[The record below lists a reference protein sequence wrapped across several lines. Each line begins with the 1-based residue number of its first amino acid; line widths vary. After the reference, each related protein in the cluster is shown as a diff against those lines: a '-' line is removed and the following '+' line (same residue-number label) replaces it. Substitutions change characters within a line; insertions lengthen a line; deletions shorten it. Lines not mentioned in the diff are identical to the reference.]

1 MIPGV
6 PEEIPG
12 WVRSTRDARHWLACT
27 FRADGYTVIEDPG
40 PDDLPET
47 LWDYHMDLLAVRGE
61 AHVAAVVRRRNDIS
75 DNTVALAAL
84 LKTLPGWR
92 FDMIVLPVSVMAS
105 APSVAPEPLTAV
117 R

>member
-1 MIPGV
+1 
-6 PEEIPG
+6 
-12 WVRSTRDARHWLACT
+12 
-27 FRADGYTVIEDPG
+27 
-40 PDDLPET
+40 
-47 LWDYHMDLLAVRGE
+47 MDLLAVRGE

-105 APSVAPEPLTAV
+105 APSVAPEPLTAAW
-117 R
+117 

>member
-12 WVRSTRDARHWLACT
+12 WVRSTRDARHWLACV

-47 LWDYHMDLLAVRGE
+47 LWDYHMDLLAIRGDQK
-61 AHVAAVVRRRNDIS
+61 VAAVVRRRNDIS
-75 DNTVALAAL
+75 DNTIALAAL
-84 LKTLPGWR
+84 LKTLPSWR
-92 FDMIVLPVSVMAS
+92 FDMIVLPISVLAS
-105 APSVAPEPLTAV
+105 APSIPPELAV
-117 R
+117 LGS